1 MSKFITTRLAGDRM
15 LVTNGGKK
23 QTILDTAQWDNLKAL
38 SQTNEA
44 QADFDQAVKDFF
56 APLTDAI
63 DKLETAKAPKV
74 DDTFLVVIGE
84 TVEGTPDK
92 QARVYHLGHDAAVLR
107 ILESGDHSRLVWVG
121 NDAIEIVAAD

>member
-23 QTILDTAQWDNLKAL
+23 QAILDTQQWDHIKSLT
-38 SQTNEA
+38 QTNEA
-44 QADFDQAVKDFF
+44 QADFDKAVKDFF
-56 APLTDAI
+56 APLTEAI
-63 DKLETAKAPKV
+63 DKIEEAKAPKI
-74 DDTFLVVIGE
+74 DETYVVVVGE
-84 TVEGTPDK
+84 TVEGTPGK
-92 QARVYHLGHDAAVLR
+92 QARAYHLGHDAAVLR

>member
-23 QTILDTAQWDNLKAL
+23 QAILDTAQWDYIKSLM
-38 SQTNEA
+38 QTDEA

-56 APLTDAI
+56 APLTEAI
-63 DKLETAKAPKV
+63 DKLEAAQAPKI
-74 DDTFLVVIGE
+74 DETYVVVVGE
-84 TVEGTPDK
+84 TVEGTQGT
-92 QARVYHLGHDAAVLR
+92 QARAYHLCHDAAVLR

-121 NDAIEIVAAD
+121 NDAIEIVAAN

>member
-15 LVTNGGKK
+15 LVTNGNKK
-23 QTILDTAQWDNLKAL
+23 QAILATDQWDYIKSLT
-38 SQTNEA
+38 QTNEA

-56 APLTDAI
+56 APLTEAI
-63 DKLETAKAPKV
+63 DKVEAAKAPKV
-74 DDTFLVVIGE
+74 DETYVVVVGE
-84 TVEGTPDK
+84 EVAGTPGK
-92 QARVYHLGHDAAVLR
+92 QARAYHLTHDAAVLR

>member
-23 QTILDTAQWDNLKAL
+23 QAILDTQQWDHIKSLT
-38 SQTNEA
+38 QTNEA
-44 QADFDQAVKDFF
+44 QADFDEAVKDFF
-56 APLTDAI
+56 APLTEAI
-63 DKLETAKAPKV
+63 DKLEAAKAPKV
-74 DDTFLVVIGE
+74 DETYLVVVGE
-84 TVEGTPDK
+84 TVEGTPGK
-92 QARVYHLGHDAAVLR
+92 QARAYHLCHDAAVLR